1 MGYTRYMNHGHDNA
15 PFLHQNWECLH
26 IQCCK
31 RRHTTDERSCGM
43 CNCYMLS
50 VRGQYIHTVS
60 HDSMYSKDT
69 ASEKY
74 YTTATQMS
82 HDCHMTYIVGTI
94 KLNSQCL
101 SAAMY
106 EVCIASTFTS
116 LNRKTS
122 PRATQVAASLPS
134 HIPHDCTGTP
144 HSD

>member
-1 MGYTRYMNHGHDNA
+1 MTMHLFSTRTGSASTFSVVNA
-15 PFLHQNWECLH
+15 DTQQMRDLVACA
-26 IQCCK
+26 IVI
-31 RRHTTDERSCGM
+31 R
-43 CNCYMLS
+43 MLS

-101 SAAMY
+101 SAEMY